1 MVIKHVEARC
11 INCKREVK
19 TGQERCACG
28 DPVRI
33 GLALRPGQAD
43 PSALQAHV
51 DQIMGLPRR
60 EASPT
65 ARPAL
70 QEGVAM
76 ANVLR
81 APGIQA
87 FQLTSEQERAVAAVK
102 AWFTG
107 ATGWTQDASAPFRL
121 FGPAGTGKTTI
132 VKHIQTALGV
142 QAVFGAY
149 TGKAASV
156 LQRKGVPATTI
167 HSAIY
172 RPTDNREARAEHR
185 ELVLELAEIG
195 TVDIDNPQGA
205 RAQELA
211 TRIEE
216 LEAQIRRPRF
226 ELNPASE
233 WAYADLIVLDE
244 VSMVNTR
251 MAQDIESFGVPVLV
265 LGDPAQLPP
274 VDGGGHYTAAK
285 PDFLLT
291 EIHRQA
297 LESPVLALATRIR
310 TGGSWEDD
318 LVPVSLAEAMAA
330 DQILVWANRTRWNLI
345 LKIREKLG
353 RMAGYPVAGDKI
365 MCLANNRDAGLL
377 NGQQYV
383 VLGAQRD
390 DLGFTIQ
397 ARDDDG
403 HEVEL
408 SAFQEGFQGLEQEKE
423 AKLKLAAWKGSRGLF
438 TFAQAITV
446 HKAQGSEWPHVY
458 VVDRTDQMK
467 SDARRW
473 AYTAVTRASERVT
486 LARPG
491 VR

>member
-11 INCKREVK
+11 LNCKREVK
-19 TGQERCACG
+19 AGQERCACG

-33 GLALRPGQAD
+33 GLALNPGQAD
-43 PSALQAHV
+43 PSALQARV
-51 DQIMGLPRR
+51 DQIMGHPRR
-60 EASPT
+60 ETGPT
-65 ARPAL
+65 ARPD
-70 QEGVAM
+70 
-76 ANVLR
+76 
-81 APGIQA
+81 A
-87 FQLTSEQERAVAAVK
+87 FQLTGEQERAVAAVK

-172 RPTDNREARAEHR
+172 RPTDNREARAE
-185 ELVLELAEIG
+185 LLLARDEWAAITLAKAG
-195 TVDIDNPQGA
+195 ITSE
-205 RAQELA
+205 QEQHMWQAEEHALA
-211 TRIEE
+211 TRVEE

-274 VDGGGHYTAAK
+274 VDGGGHYTAAE

-345 LKIREKLG
+345 LKIRQKLG
-353 RMAGYPVAGDKI
+353 RMPGYPVAGDKI

-408 SAFQEGFQGLEQEKE
+408 SAFQEGFQGLDQEKD
-423 AKLKLAAWKGSRGLF
+423 AKLKLSAWKGSRGLF

-473 AYTAVTRASERVT
+473 AYTAVTRASEKVT